1 MGRPR
6 VSMWPVRTT
15 GGVMLATWQTFMQDD
30 VISHL
35 PTKLQHPV
43 EILIYFAILG
53 AMAVIPLL
61 LRLGWAVASTDLDD
75 QR

>member
-1 MGRPR
+1 
-6 VSMWPVRTT
+6 
-15 GGVMLATWQTFMQDD
+15 MLATWQTFMNS

-53 AMAVIPLL
+53 AMAVIPLAL
-61 LRLGWAVASTDLDD
+61 WLGWAVASTHVDEK
-75 QR
+75 R

>member
-1 MGRPR
+1 
-6 VSMWPVRTT
+6 V
-15 GGVMLATWQTFMQDD
+15 LATWQTFMQDD

-61 LRLGWAVASTDLDD
+61 LWLAWAVASTDLGE